1 MRAIYGICSHQ
12 ALLPRSLEIT
22 VPYDPNVEP
31 VAHGGFANVWKVRY
45 RSQDVAIKVLRVY
58 KIDDIGKIK
67 RVGFLLIWHT
77 Y

>member
-22 VPYDPNVEP
+22 VPYDLNVEP

-45 RSQDVAIKVLRVY
+45 RSQDVAVKVLRVY
-58 KIDDIGKIK
+58 ITDDIGEVKS
-67 RVGFLLIWHT
+67 VGS
-77 Y
+77 